1 MIHLEII
8 ELNFCGLNKNT
19 KRNVELR
26 GILDISK
33 ERKDSSV
40 EFNNIDINKDYYI
53 ENNFYGSDKTIE
65 MIENSIK
72 NSLDSNSDIG
82 LL

>member
-53 ENNFYGSDKTIE
+53 ESNSYGSQKTIE

-72 NSLDSNSDIG
+72 DRLGSYSDIG
-82 LL
+82 SF